1 MGFVGCFV
9 HEALNKH
16 VYMAALHVQANSR
29 WFSISRAYE
38 ASSCLSDVSP
48 SGWARAFSPIARS
61 PTATGRSIYK
71 INIMSSHDH

>member
-16 VYMAALHVQANSR
+16 VYSITRTGKFSVV
-29 WFSISRAYE
+29 SISRAYE

-48 SGWARAFSPIARS
+48 SGWARAFSPIARPRLVDPS
-61 PTATGRSIYK
+61 TKLT
-71 INIMSSHDH
+71 